1 MEMRVVV
8 MPKITHRVL
17 LSLSCCAVPLFS
29 LPVHAQEFLCDATQ
43 AASNQLPVLDKA
55 CPIGQGLWGNSA
67 PKRKDSDFWIQCG
80 LLTKPLSLA
89 QAQGLYQHISTHVW
103 MKPEDKGTRC
113 LIGPYDDFAKAR
125 KDLRGVRTVT
135 GYKEAFIREVA
146 KSTATS
152 VTAAAPVKRAPA
164 APQAAPKPA
173 KAQTPASQPKP
184 AVSPKP
190 VVAAEPAQAAAL
202 TETRALPATVAS
214 QGADVSFRHQASLN
228 GVSYVV
234 PYTLADNVQF
244 YMEHNKAW
252 NRLSY
257 DGAEKMCRSQNMRLA
272 TEQEWKQLL
281 NSKVM
286 EREQWPVYL
295 PYWGEGRKGLFTNG
309 RTTNLK
315 GTSLLNVLCVKG

>member
-67 PKRKDSDFWIQCG
+67 PKGKDSDFWIQCG
-80 LLTKPLSLA
+80 LLDKPLSLA

-103 MKPEDKGTRC
+103 MKPEAKGTRC
-113 LIGPYDDFAKAR
+113 LIGPYDNFTQAR
-125 KDLRGVRTVT
+125 QDLSGVRGVS
-135 GYKEAFIREVA
+135 GYKEAFIREVRKA
-146 KSTATS
+146 GTS
-152 VTAAAPVKRAPA
+152 AANRAAPVKRSPKAARAEATPQPVAQSAAAQSQPAP
-164 APQAAPKPA
+164 APKPA
-173 KAQTPASQPKP
+173 APRAM
-184 AVSPKP
+184 
-190 VVAAEPAQAAAL
+190 PAQ
-202 TETRALPATVAS
+202 VAS
-214 QGADVSFRHQASLN
+214 RGADITFRHQTVLN

-244 YMEHNKAW
+244 YMEHNQAW

-272 TEQEWKQLL
+272 NEQEWVQLL

-286 EREQWPVYL
+286 EREQWPMYL
-295 PYWGEGRKGLFTNG
+295 PYWGNARKGLFTNG
-309 RTTNLK
+309 KVTSLK
-315 GTSLLNVLCVKG
+315 GTSLLNVLCVKQ